1 MHQVRTSLVFILMIV
16 AMFVSESNAQTR
28 IPAEWE
34 PHASTWMQ
42 WPKGYETSYQPNF
55 SSIIDVL
62 QEYEPVNII
71 VRSSYTRTQAQNYL
85 LGRGVPLTNIT
96 WHIMSYNAAWLRDNG
111 PVWAM
116 YDGDLVVQDW
126 GFDAWGG
133 QYPPWDDDD
142 AIPCQIASL
151 VGVTCHSY
159 DLISERGNL
168 DFNGAGALIASWPCQ
183 SNRNP
188 GMSMAEMESIYADAF
203 GITNMVWL
211 MSAPPTDMTGGHT
224 DGIARFI
231 DENTVAVARYVNQND
246 PEAYIYEEAAQI
258 IEDAGFQVERIDIP
272 GHVEYDGES
281 LAAIYVNWLVV
292 NGAVLTTGFGVPEW
306 DNAAKARIEEF
317 FPGRDVYVVETLEL
331 WRWGGGIHCVTNDQP
346 AASST
351 SGVDDVVS
359 VSTKRLLGQ
368 NQPNP
373 FNPRTTIAFQIA
385 SAGPAHLAVYDMNG
399 RLVKNLVNG
408 TLNHGDHEVIWDGT
422 NNEGTSVPSGVY
434 FYELRAGQVYESR
447 RMTLVR

>member
-1 MHQVRTSLVFILMIV
+1 MHQTRVILVFILMV
-16 AMFVSESNAQTR
+16 FAMFSSVTNAQTR

-34 PHASTWMQ
+34 THAGTWMQ

-71 VRSSYTRTQAQNYL
+71 VRSASARTQAQNYL
-85 LGRGVPLTNIT
+85 LGRGVPMTNIT

-116 YDGDLVVQDW
+116 VDGATVVQDW

-133 QYPPWDDDD
+133 QYPPWEADD
-142 AIPCQIASL
+142 AVPCQIASI
-151 VGVTCHSY
+151 VGASCQSY

-188 GMSMAEMESIYADAF
+188 DMSMAEMESLYAEAF

-211 MSAPPTDMTGGHT
+211 MSAPPTDITGGHT

-231 DENTVAVARYVNQND
+231 DENTVAVARYVDQSD

-258 IEDAGFQVERIDIP
+258 IADAGFQVERIDVP
-272 GHVEYDGES
+272 GHVQYDGES

-292 NGAVLTTGFGVPEW
+292 NGAVITTGFGVPQW
-306 DNAAKARIEEF
+306 DNAAKTRIEEF
-317 FPGRDVYVVETLEL
+317 FPGREVHVVETLEL
-331 WRWGGGIHCVTNDQP
+331 WRWGGGVHCVTNDQP
-346 AASST
+346 AENSLT
-351 SGVDDVVS
+351 GVEDVV
-359 VSTKRLLGQ
+359 TAATHRHLGQ

-373 FNPRTTIAFQIA
+373 FNPRTKIHFQIEG
-385 SAGPAHLAVYDMNG
+385 AGHVELVVFDMNG
-399 RLVKNLVNG
+399 RLVRNLLNG
-408 TLNHGDHEVIWDGT
+408 SFGRGGHEIIWDGT
-422 NNEGTSVPSGVY
+422 NNSGKSVPSGVY
-434 FYELRAGQVYESR
+434 FYELRAGHVHESR